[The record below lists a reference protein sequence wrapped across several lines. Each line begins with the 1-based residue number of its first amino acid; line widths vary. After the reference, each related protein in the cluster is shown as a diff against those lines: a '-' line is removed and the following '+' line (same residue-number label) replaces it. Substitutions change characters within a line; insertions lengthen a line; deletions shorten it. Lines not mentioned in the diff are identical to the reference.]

1 MSLSD
6 NEMAIVWKNTQAIQ
20 QGTTYGKR
28 EAKNRAESEGKIHAP
43 AGYTSWNERNAA
55 RRQEHA

>member
-6 NEMAIVWKNTQAIQ
+6 SEKAIVWQNTKAIQ
-20 QGTTYGKR
+20 QGTTYGQR
-28 EAKNRAESEGKIHAP
+28 EAKNRAEAEGKIHAP